1 MTRIYREIAIQYVK
15 NRKILISGAGVAG
28 PCLAFWLSQYG
39 FEPVLIERAP
49 NLRSSGYIVDF
60 WGLGFD
66 IAEKM
71 GLLPALQR
79 QGYRIE
85 ELRFEDADGRR
96 TGGINVSVFR
106 QMLRNRFLSILRSDL
121 ARLL

>member
-1 MTRIYREIAIQYVK
+1 
-15 NRKILISGAGVAG
+15 
-28 PCLAFWLSQYG
+28 
-39 FEPVLIERAP
+39 LIERAP